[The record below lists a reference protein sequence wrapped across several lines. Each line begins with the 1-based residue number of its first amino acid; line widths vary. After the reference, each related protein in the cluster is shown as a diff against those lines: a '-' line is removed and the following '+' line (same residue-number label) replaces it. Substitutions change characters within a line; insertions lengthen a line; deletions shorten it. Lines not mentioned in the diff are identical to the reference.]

1 MDDLKPARMWWERE
15 LEREEMLARHK
26 REERIVAQRELITL
40 VCQVSTWVVV
50 AALCYATAVA
60 IFLLG

>member
-1 MDDLKPARMWWERE
+1 VDDLKPARMWWERE

-40 VCQVSTWVVV
+40 LCQVSTGVVV

>member
-40 VCQVSTWVVV
+40 LCQVSTGVVV